1 MSERRRAER
10 VQVSI
15 DARWEGVAAQCAG
28 TIVDLS
34 VSGCFILTSDLV
46 AEDELIRLEISTP
59 TGGSIYL
66 WGEVVYKLAEMG
78 FALRFTGMAD
88 AEREMLALLL
98 DYVRFNEATTTA
110 AA

>member
-1 MSERRRAER
+1 MTERRGAER
-10 VQVSI
+10 VQVTI

-34 VSGCFILTSDLV
+34 VTGCFILTSDLV
-46 AEDELIRLEISTP
+46 TEGELIRLELMTP

-66 WGEVVYKLAEMG
+66 WGEVVYKLSEMG
-78 FALRFTGMAD
+78 FALHFTGMGE
-88 AEREMLALLL
+88 AEREMLALFLE
-98 DYVRFNEATTTA
+98 YARFHEATA

>member
-1 MSERRRAER
+1 MTERRGAER

-15 DARWEGVAAQCAG
+15 DAKWEGVVAQCGG

-34 VSGCFILTSDLV
+34 TTGCFILTSDL
-46 AEDELIRLEISTP
+46 AAQEELIRLEVELP
-59 TGGSIYL
+59 TGGVIYL
-66 WGEVVYKLAEMG
+66 WGEVVYKLSEMG

-88 AEREMLALLL
+88 AEREMLDLLL
-98 DYVRFNEATTTA
+98 DYVRFNEATSA

>member
-1 MSERRRAER
+1 MTERRGAER
-10 VQVSI
+10 VEVSI

-34 VSGCFILTSDLV
+34 VTGCFILTSDLV
-46 AEDELIRLEISTP
+46 TEDELIRLELLTP

-66 WGEVVYKLAEMG
+66 WGEVVYKLSEMG
-78 FALRFTGMAD
+78 FALRFTGMGD
-88 AEREMLALLL
+88 AEREMLNLLL
-98 DYVRFNEATTTA
+98 DYVRFNGATSA